1 MAANVLLKG
10 NQTPYCG
17 VSSLH
22 FLTPGGLYLHFCYSF
37 STLWPPCILAGP
49 HTHHDPASF
58 RGITCNCPFRLQ
70 SFYPCGLS
78 MDQPS
83 RTTSTKTTMPFHC
96 SHVPCSFFCIK
107 PIRSQQMLCLQFN
120 FHVFLSPLPSSLLK
134 KNHGL
139 SFLFSLIFSNP
150 STPLFKNYEKM
161 PFTISWCSLSFT
173 HVIPASCTNVLLY
186 FPYTRI
192 KTSLCSLF
200 SERL

>member
-1 MAANVLLKG
+1 MSANVLLKG

-78 MDQPS
+78 MEQPS

-96 SHVPCSFFCIK
+96 SHIPCSFFCIK

-120 FHVFLSPLPSSLLK
+120 FHVWNLPLPSPFLTPDK
-134 KNHGL
+134 KTWTF
-139 SFLFSLIFSNP
+139 FLVFINFLQSKHTFIQKLWENAIYYILMFSAI
-150 STPLFKNYEKM
+150 Y
-161 PFTISWCSLSFT
+161 
-173 HVIPASCTNVLLY
+173 SCD
-186 FPYTRI
+186 
-192 KTSLCSLF
+192 SC
-200 SERL
+200 